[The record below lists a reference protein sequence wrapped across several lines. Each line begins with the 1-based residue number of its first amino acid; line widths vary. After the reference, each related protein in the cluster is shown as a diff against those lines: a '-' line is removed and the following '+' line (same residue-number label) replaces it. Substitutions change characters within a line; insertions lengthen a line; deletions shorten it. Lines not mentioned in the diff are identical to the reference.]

1 MPVSRQLR
9 ERKRSGWA
17 RREYRTLAVSLV
29 LIVLFVALVIW
40 FQVSRHQVALTTNL
54 HVHASAIESVIE
66 FSEDWIPEGE
76 ARIVGVPGHNDEEVL
91 LYVRRLVEGSVLV
104 TLATCRRCVHA
115 AAKHREDNGK
125 LICGHCN
132 GAMPVLEAGSELS
145 PEVNC
150 TLIPVRSSVSGSTV
164 NIQFQD
170 LGDALAQLKMP

>member
-1 MPVSRQLR
+1 MPVRRQLG
-9 ERKRSGWA
+9 ERKRSGRA

-29 LIVLFVALVIW
+29 LIVSFVALVIW
-40 FQVSRHQVALTTNL
+40 FQVSRHQIALTTNL
-54 HVHASAIESVIE
+54 HASAIESAIE
-66 FSEDWIPEGE
+66 FPEDWIPEGE

-145 PEVNC
+145 PAVDC
-150 TLIPVRSSVSGSTV
+150 TLIPVKSSVSGSTV
-164 NIQFQD
+164 NIRFQD